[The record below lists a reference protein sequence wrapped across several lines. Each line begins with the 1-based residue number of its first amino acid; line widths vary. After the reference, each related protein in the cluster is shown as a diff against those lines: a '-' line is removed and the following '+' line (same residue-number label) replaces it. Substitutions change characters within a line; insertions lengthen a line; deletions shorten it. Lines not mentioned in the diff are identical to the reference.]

1 MKIIGITGSSGSGK
15 TTISKIIQNKC
26 NGIII
31 NADQIARKMSCSD
44 IRYLQEI
51 ANTFGTDI
59 IKDNK
64 LDRQK
69 IADIIFN
76 DKKQKEKMDKIT
88 FKYVVEEIMR
98 IINLEKKKNDWII
111 LDVPLLFESKLNEV
125 CDYTVGVIAN
135 KEDKISRICNRDG
148 ISKERAIQRLNS
160 EQNDEFYINNCD
172 YVIKNSNIKKTC
184 EEINEILLKLQ

>member
-31 NADQIARKMSCSD
+31 NADQIARNMLCSD
-44 IRYLQEI
+44 SGYLQEI
-51 ANTFGTDI
+51 ANTFGKDV

-69 IADIIFN
+69 IADIIFS
-76 DKKQKEKMDKIT
+76 DKEQKKKMDKIT
-88 FKYVVEEIMR
+88 FKYVVDEIKNK
-98 IINLEKKKNDWII
+98 INLEKKENDWII

-135 KEDKISRICNRDG
+135 KKEKIFRICNRDS
-148 ISKERAIQRLNS
+148 ISEERAIKRLNS
-160 EQNDEFYINNCD
+160 GQDDEFYINNCD
-172 YVIKNSNIKKTC
+172 YVIKNSNI
-184 EEINEILLKLQ
+184 EETSEQIDKMFLKLQ